1 MYISDKLAFLILGL
15 LVFGIAS
22 SALTHSVNGASTQNN
37 ITDPA
42 ASDTNMTT
50 NNVIQKIDNND
61 ANTSELQSTNSD
73 PFKEIDSIPNTNLS
87 DALKSQDKHS
97 TDKGESQSSSSSQ
110 QASDSSCSS
119 SNDGNDGCK
128 VDQKSV
134 KKSNDDSKN
143 KDGTVGKEQKHKTKQ
158 DVKSIKDK
166 IKADIKNHFKLPI
179 DIPFP

>member
-42 ASDTNMTT
+42 ASDTNTTT
-50 NNVIQKIDNND
+50 NNVIQKLDNDDTNV
-61 ANTSELQSTNSD
+61 SELQSTNSD
-73 PFKEIDSIPNTNLS
+73 PFKETDSIPNTNLS

-143 KDGTVGKEQKHKTKQ
+143 KDGTVGKEQKHKTRQ

-166 IKADIKNHFKLPI
+166 IKADIKNRFKLPI